1 MIKTIIKGVL
11 TILVLAAAIPAGR
24 NLVAHNQVG
33 WA

>member
-1 MIKTIIKGVL
+1 MIKTIIKSVL
-11 TILVLAAAIPAGR
+11 TIMALAAAIAAEA